1 VTGIDLQT
9 EQGFVEGSE
18 SNWTV
23 LTSHGLLGQ
32 GGDGISQRGNSMRVT
47 LGVRRRKCVATTMG
61 ETLYRN
67 RASGDACGVIGCA
80 DLSL

>member
-1 VTGIDLQT
+1 MTGIELQI
-9 EQGFVEGSE
+9 EQGSVEGSE
-18 SNWTV
+18 FNWAV

-47 LGVRRRKCVATTMG
+47 LEARRRKCVATTMG

-67 RASGDACGVIGCA
+67 RASGDAR
-80 DLSL
+80 